1 MAASRLVIASQLCDS
16 KPDWRDDNCRE
27 VCWVELGGVV
37 VGWMDPIEEN
47 EWFDEDDAVMC

>member
-37 VGWMDPIEEN
+37 VDWMDPIEEN